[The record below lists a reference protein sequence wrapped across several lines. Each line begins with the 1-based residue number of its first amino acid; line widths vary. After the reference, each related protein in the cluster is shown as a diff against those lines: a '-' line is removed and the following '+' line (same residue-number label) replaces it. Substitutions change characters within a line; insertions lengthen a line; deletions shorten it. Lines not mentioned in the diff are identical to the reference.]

1 MRKRTALLFAFV
13 ALLVLGCVP
22 TPEAEVVLKKDTQRM
37 IETAGNAEQE
47 SLREMAEVPEN
58 MHIFQEVASTRT
70 DVRITIDAEV
80 VMPDTTAIPVVHV
93 QHGQIQEDI
102 LCNAKRLIGNDSGAL
117 DGFPRAYYLAEAQK
131 WADRRDAGE
140 LDKYDS
146 VEELNAA
153 IADLLSK
160 ASEAPEIP
168 VFKEK
173 DPLDEMREN
182 EFVSYYGW
190 SDQETIFDMGMCMGE
205 SGYIYFLRDIQ
216 DSQAFGAYTVTTEG
230 FNGCLMSAN
239 PINRFQ
245 ERIDQGEITL
255 RLPERSLEDATAFA
269 QKVLQDIGLREFTCV
284 GARIA
289 PLIPN
294 RHNIERNCRCVYEVL
309 FTRQINGVNI
319 TYTDVDASNSAFGT
333 DSYAPSWNYEK
344 IQMFVDDAGVF
355 GLLFYEQYEILD
367 TTVPS
372 AKLISLEDA
381 IKSFVNMIEL
391 KFART
396 ESSTIKKDATIQV
409 TEIRL
414 GLTRV
419 QEKGDLEQ
427 GYLVPSWTFFGV
439 YDMDARGAQGY
450 DGTDPLLTVNA
461 LDGTIIDLN
470 VGY

>member
-1 MRKRTALLFAFV
+1 M
-13 ALLVLGCVP
+13 
-22 TPEAEVVLKKDTQRM
+22 VLKKDTQRM
-37 IETAGNAEQE
+37 IETAENAEQE

-70 DVRITIDAEV
+70 DVQITIDAEV
-80 VMPDTTAIPVVHV
+80 VMPDTTAMPVVHMRL
-93 QHGQIQEDI
+93 GEIQEDI
-102 LCNAKRLIGNDSGAL
+102 LRNIQRLIGNGSGAL
-117 DGFPRAYYLAEAQK
+117 DDFPRAYYLAEAQK

-153 IADLLSK
+153 IAELL
-160 ASEAPEIP
+160 ATANEAPETP
-168 VFKEK
+168 VFKEE
-173 DPLDEMREN
+173 DPLDEARERGCTIY
-182 EFVSYYGW
+182 FGW
-190 SDQETIFDMGMCMGE
+190 SDQETVFQLNFGPAGH
-205 SGYIYFLRDIQ
+205 IYFLRDIQ
-216 DSQAFGAYTVTTEG
+216 DDQAFGAYTVTTEG

-239 PINRFQ
+239 PINNLQ
-245 ERIDQGEITL
+245 GRIDRGEITL

-269 QKVLQDIGLREFTCV
+269 QKLLQDIGLREFTCV

-319 TYTDVDASNSAFGT
+319 TYTDVDSSNSAFGT
-333 DSYAPSWNYEK
+333 NSYAPSWGYEK

-355 GLLFYEQYEILD
+355 GLLFNEQYEILD

-391 KFART
+391 KFAKT

>member
-1 MRKRTALLFAFV
+1 MRKRTAFLFAFV

-37 IETAGNAEQE
+37 IETAENAEQE

-70 DVRITIDAEV
+70 DVQITIDAEV
-80 VMPDTTAIPVVHV
+80 VMPDTTAMPVVHMRL
-93 QHGQIQEDI
+93 GEIQEDI
-102 LCNAKRLIGNDSGAL
+102 LRNIQRLIGNGSGAL
-117 DGFPRAYYLAEAQK
+117 DDFPRAYYLAEAQK

-153 IADLLSK
+153 IAELL
-160 ASEAPEIP
+160 ATANEAPETP
-168 VFKEK
+168 VFKEE
-173 DPLDEMREN
+173 DPLDEARERGCTIY
-182 EFVSYYGW
+182 FGW
-190 SDQETIFDMGMCMGE
+190 SDQETVFQLNFGPAGH
-205 SGYIYFLRDIQ
+205 IYFLRDIQ
-216 DSQAFGAYTVTTEG
+216 DDQAFGAYTVTTEG

-239 PINRFQ
+239 PINNLQ
-245 ERIDQGEITL
+245 GRIDRGEITL

-269 QKVLQDIGLREFTCV
+269 QKLLQDIGLREFTCV

-319 TYTDVDASNSAFGT
+319 TYTDVDSSNSAFGT
-333 DSYAPSWNYEK
+333 NSYAPSWGYEK

-355 GLLFYEQYEILD
+355 GLLFNEQYEILD

-391 KFART
+391 KFAKT

>member
-1 MRKRTALLFAFV
+1 MRKRTAFLFAFV

-182 EFVSYYGW
+182 EFVSYVMADLTYYRKKYGNKSVRKSVSIPEW
-190 SDQETIFDMGMCMGE
+190 M
-205 SGYIYFLRDIQ
+205 DIEAENAGISC
-216 DSQAFGAYTVTTEG
+216 SQ
-230 FNGCLMSAN
+230 
-239 PINRFQ
+239 
-245 ERIDQGEITL
+245 
-255 RLPERSLEDATAFA
+255 
-269 QKVLQDIGLREFTCV
+269 VLQDAIRE
-284 GARIA
+284 
-289 PLIPN
+289 
-294 RHNIERNCRCVYEVL
+294 
-309 FTRQINGVNI
+309 
-319 TYTDVDASNSAFGT
+319 
-333 DSYAPSWNYEK
+333 
-344 IQMFVDDAGVF
+344 
-355 GLLFYEQYEILD
+355 
-367 TTVPS
+367 
-372 AKLISLEDA
+372 KL
-381 IKSFVNMIEL
+381 M
-391 KFART
+391 
-396 ESSTIKKDATIQV
+396 
-409 TEIRL
+409 
-414 GLTRV
+414 
-419 QEKGDLEQ
+419 QE
-427 GYLVPSWTFFGV
+427 
-439 YDMDARGAQGY
+439 A
-450 DGTDPLLTVNA
+450 
-461 LDGTIIDLN
+461 
-470 VGY
+470 

>member
-1 MRKRTALLFAFV
+1 
-13 ALLVLGCVP
+13 
-22 TPEAEVVLKKDTQRM
+22 
-37 IETAGNAEQE
+37 
-47 SLREMAEVPEN
+47 
-58 MHIFQEVASTRT
+58 
-70 DVRITIDAEV
+70 
-80 VMPDTTAIPVVHV
+80 
-93 QHGQIQEDI
+93 
-102 LCNAKRLIGNDSGAL
+102 
-117 DGFPRAYYLAEAQK
+117 
-131 WADRRDAGE
+131 
-140 LDKYDS
+140 
-146 VEELNAA
+146 
-153 IADLLSK
+153 
-160 ASEAPEIP
+160 
-168 VFKEK
+168 
-173 DPLDEMREN
+173 
-182 EFVSYYGW
+182 
-190 SDQETIFDMGMCMGE
+190 MGMCMGE

>member
-1 MRKRTALLFAFV
+1 M
-13 ALLVLGCVP
+13 
-22 TPEAEVVLKKDTQRM
+22 VLKKDTQRM
-37 IETAGNAEQE
+37 IETAENAEQE

-70 DVRITIDAEV
+70 DVQITIDAEV
-80 VMPDTTAIPVVHV
+80 VMPDTTAMPVVHMR
-93 QHGQIQEDI
+93 HGEIQEDI
-102 LCNAKRLIGNDSGAL
+102 LRNIQRLIGNGSGAL
-117 DGFPRAYYLAEAQK
+117 DDFPRAYYLAEAQK

-153 IADLLSK
+153 IAKLL
-160 ASEAPEIP
+160 ATANEAPETP
-168 VFKEK
+168 VFKEE
-173 DPLDEMREN
+173 DPLDEARERGCTIY
-182 EFVSYYGW
+182 FGW
-190 SDQETIFDMGMCMGE
+190 SDQETVFQLNFGPAGH
-205 SGYIYFLRDIQ
+205 IYFLRDIQ
-216 DSQAFGAYTVTTEG
+216 DDQAFGAYTVTTEG

-239 PINRFQ
+239 PINNLQ
-245 ERIDQGEITL
+245 GRIDRGEITL

-269 QKVLQDIGLREFTCV
+269 QKLLQDIGLREFTCV

-319 TYTDVDASNSAFGT
+319 TYTDVDSSNSAFGT
-333 DSYAPSWNYEK
+333 NSYAPSWGYEK

-355 GLLFYEQYEILD
+355 GLLFNEQYEILD

>member
-1 MRKRTALLFAFV
+1 M
-13 ALLVLGCVP
+13 
-22 TPEAEVVLKKDTQRM
+22 VLKKDTQRM
-37 IETAGNAEQE
+37 IETAENAEQE

-70 DVRITIDAEV
+70 DVQITIDAEV
-80 VMPDTTAIPVVHV
+80 VMPDTTAMPVVHMR
-93 QHGQIQEDI
+93 HGEIQEDI
-102 LCNAKRLIGNDSGAL
+102 LRNIQRLIGNGSGAL
-117 DGFPRAYYLAEAQK
+117 DDFPRAYYLAEAQK

-153 IADLLSK
+153 IAKLL
-160 ASEAPEIP
+160 ATANEAPETP
-168 VFKEK
+168 VFKEE
-173 DPLDEMREN
+173 DPLDEARERGCTIY
-182 EFVSYYGW
+182 FGW
-190 SDQETIFDMGMCMGE
+190 SDQETVFQLNFGPAGH
-205 SGYIYFLRDIQ
+205 IYFLRDIQ
-216 DSQAFGAYTVTTEG
+216 DDQAFGAYTVTTEG

-239 PINRFQ
+239 PINNLQ
-245 ERIDQGEITL
+245 GRIDRGEITL

-269 QKVLQDIGLREFTCV
+269 QKLLQDIGLREFTCV

-333 DSYAPSWNYEK
+333 DSYAPSWGYEK

-355 GLLFYEQYEILD
+355 GLLFNEQYEILD

>member
-1 MRKRTALLFAFV
+1 MI
-13 ALLVLGCVP
+13 
-22 TPEAEVVLKKDTQRM
+22 LKKDTLRM
-37 IETAGNAEQE
+37 LETAGNAEQE

-216 DSQAFGAYTVTTEG
+216 DSQAFG
-230 FNGCLMSAN
+230 
-239 PINRFQ
+239 
-245 ERIDQGEITL
+245 RILSPRKDSTG
-255 RLPERSLEDATAFA
+255 
-269 QKVLQDIGLREFTCV
+269 VL
-284 GARIA
+284 
-289 PLIPN
+289 
-294 RHNIERNCRCVYEVL
+294 
-309 FTRQINGVNI
+309 
-319 TYTDVDASNSAFGT
+319 
-333 DSYAPSWNYEK
+333 
-344 IQMFVDDAGVF
+344 
-355 GLLFYEQYEILD
+355 
-367 TTVPS
+367 
-372 AKLISLEDA
+372 
-381 IKSFVNMIEL
+381 
-391 KFART
+391 
-396 ESSTIKKDATIQV
+396 
-409 TEIRL
+409 
-414 GLTRV
+414 
-419 QEKGDLEQ
+419 
-427 GYLVPSWTFFGV
+427 
-439 YDMDARGAQGY
+439 
-450 DGTDPLLTVNA
+450 
-461 LDGTIIDLN
+461 
-470 VGY
+470 

>member
-1 MRKRTALLFAFV
+1 MRKRTAFLFAFV

-37 IETAGNAEQE
+37 IETAENAEQE

-70 DVRITIDAEV
+70 DVQITIDAEV
-80 VMPDTTAIPVVHV
+80 VMPDTTAMPVVHMR
-93 QHGQIQEDI
+93 HGEIQEDI
-102 LCNAKRLIGNDSGAL
+102 LRNIQRLIGNGSGAL
-117 DGFPRAYYLAEAQK
+117 DDFPRAYYLAEAQK

-153 IADLLSK
+153 IAELL
-160 ASEAPEIP
+160 ATANEAPETP
-168 VFKEK
+168 VFKEE
-173 DPLDEMREN
+173 DPLDEARERGCTIY
-182 EFVSYYGW
+182 FGW
-190 SDQETIFDMGMCMGE
+190 SDQETVFQLNFGPAGH
-205 SGYIYFLRDIQ
+205 IYFLRDIQ
-216 DSQAFGAYTVTTEG
+216 DDQAFGAYTVTTEG

-239 PINRFQ
+239 PINNLQ
-245 ERIDQGEITL
+245 GRIDRGEITL

-269 QKVLQDIGLREFTCV
+269 QKLLQDIGLREFTCV

-319 TYTDVDASNSAFGT
+319 TYTDVDSSNSAFGT
-333 DSYAPSWNYEK
+333 NSYAPSWGYEK

-355 GLLFYEQYEILD
+355 GLLFNEQYEILD

-391 KFART
+391 KFAKT

>member
-1 MRKRTALLFAFV
+1 MI
-13 ALLVLGCVP
+13 
-22 TPEAEVVLKKDTQRM
+22 LKKDTLRM
-37 IETAGNAEQE
+37 LETAENTEQE

-58 MHIFQEVASTRT
+58 MHVFQEVASTRT
-70 DVRITIDAEV
+70 NVRITIDAEV
-80 VMPDTTAIPVVHV
+80 VTPDTTAMPVVHMR
-93 QHGQIQEDI
+93 HGEIQEDI
-102 LCNAKRLIGNDSGAL
+102 LRNIQRLIGNGSGAL
-117 DGFPRAYYLAEAQK
+117 DDFPRAYYLAEAQK

-153 IADLLSK
+153 IAKLL
-160 ASEAPEIP
+160 ATANEAPETP
-168 VFKEK
+168 VFKEE
-173 DPLDEMREN
+173 DPLDEARERGHTIY
-182 EFVSYYGW
+182 FGW
-190 SDQETIFDMGMCMGE
+190 SDQETVFQLNFGPAGH
-205 SGYIYFLRDIQ
+205 IYFLRDIQ

-255 RLPERSLEDATAFA
+255 RLPQRSLEDATAFA
-269 QKVLQDIGLREFTCV
+269 QKLLQDIGLREFTCV

-319 TYTDVDASNSAFGT
+319 TYTDVDSSNSAFGT
-333 DSYAPSWNYEK
+333 NSYAPSWGYEK

-396 ESSTIKKDATIQV
+396 ESSTIKKDATIRV

>member
-1 MRKRTALLFAFV
+1 MRKRTAFLFAFV

-37 IETAGNAEQE
+37 IETAENAEQE

-70 DVRITIDAEV
+70 DVQITIDAEV
-80 VMPDTTAIPVVHV
+80 VMPDTTAMPVVHMR
-93 QHGQIQEDI
+93 HGEIQEDI
-102 LCNAKRLIGNDSGAL
+102 LRNIQRLIGNGSGAL
-117 DGFPRAYYLAEAQK
+117 DDFPRAYYLAEAQK

-153 IADLLSK
+153 IAKLL
-160 ASEAPEIP
+160 ATANEAPETP
-168 VFKEK
+168 VFKEE
-173 DPLDEMREN
+173 DPLDEARERGCTIY
-182 EFVSYYGW
+182 FGW
-190 SDQETIFDMGMCMGE
+190 SDQETVFQLNFGPAGH
-205 SGYIYFLRDIQ
+205 IYFLRDIQ
-216 DSQAFGAYTVTTEG
+216 DDQAFGAYTVTTEG

-239 PINRFQ
+239 PINNLQ
-245 ERIDQGEITL
+245 GRIDRGEITL

-319 TYTDVDASNSAFGT
+319 TYTDVDSSNSAFGT
-333 DSYAPSWNYEK
+333 NSYAPSWGYEK

-355 GLLFYEQYEILD
+355 GLLFNEQYEILD

>member
-1 MRKRTALLFAFV
+1 M
-13 ALLVLGCVP
+13 
-22 TPEAEVVLKKDTQRM
+22 VLKKDTQRM
-37 IETAGNAEQE
+37 IETAENAEQE

-70 DVRITIDAEV
+70 DVQITIDAEV
-80 VMPDTTAIPVVHV
+80 VMPDTTAMPVVHMR
-93 QHGQIQEDI
+93 HGEIQEDI
-102 LCNAKRLIGNDSGAL
+102 LRNIQRLIGNGSGAL
-117 DGFPRAYYLAEAQK
+117 DDFPRAYYLAEAQK

-153 IADLLSK
+153 IAKLL
-160 ASEAPEIP
+160 ATANEAPETP
-168 VFKEK
+168 VFKEE
-173 DPLDEMREN
+173 DPLDEARERGCTIY
-182 EFVSYYGW
+182 FGW
-190 SDQETIFDMGMCMGE
+190 SDQETVFQLNFGPAGH
-205 SGYIYFLRDIQ
+205 IYFLRDIQ
-216 DSQAFGAYTVTTEG
+216 DDQAFGAYTVTTEG

-239 PINRFQ
+239 PINNLQ
-245 ERIDQGEITL
+245 GRIDRGEITL

-319 TYTDVDASNSAFGT
+319 TYTDVDSSNSAFGT
-333 DSYAPSWNYEK
+333 NSYAPSWGYEK

-355 GLLFYEQYEILD
+355 GLLFNEQYEILD

>member
-1 MRKRTALLFAFV
+1 MRKRIAFLFAFV

-37 IETAGNAEQE
+37 IETAENAEQE

-80 VMPDTTAIPVVHV
+80 VTPDTTAIPVVHMR
-93 QHGQIQEDI
+93 HGEIQEDI
-102 LCNAKRLIGNDSGAL
+102 LRNIQRLIGNGSGAL
-117 DGFPRAYYLAEAQK
+117 DEFPRAYYLAEAQK

-153 IADLLSK
+153 IAELLSK
-160 ASEAPEIP
+160 ASEAPETP
-168 VFKEK
+168 VFKDE
-173 DPLDEMREN
+173 DPMDEAREIGCAMY
-182 EFVSYYGW
+182 FGW
-190 SDQETIFDMGMCMGE
+190 SDQETVFQLNFGPAGF
-205 SGYIYFLRDIQ
+205 IYFLRDIQ
-216 DSQAFGAYTVTTEG
+216 DRQAFGEYTVTTQG
-230 FNGCLMSAN
+230 FDKWLMSTN
-239 PINRFQ
+239 PINNLQ
-245 ERIDQGEITL
+245 GRIDRGEITL

-294 RHNIERNCRCVYEVL
+294 IHDIKQKSRCVYEVL

-319 TYTDVDASNSAFGT
+319 TYTDVDASDSAFGT
-333 DSYAPSWNYEK
+333 DSYAPPWHYEK

>member
-1 MRKRTALLFAFV
+1 M
-13 ALLVLGCVP
+13 
-22 TPEAEVVLKKDTQRM
+22 VLKKDTQRM
-37 IETAGNAEQE
+37 IETAENAEQE

-70 DVRITIDAEV
+70 DVQITIDAEV
-80 VMPDTTAIPVVHV
+80 VMPDTTAMPVVHMR
-93 QHGQIQEDI
+93 HGEIQEDI
-102 LCNAKRLIGNDSGAL
+102 LRNIQRLIGNGSGAL
-117 DGFPRAYYLAEAQK
+117 DDFPRAYYLAEAQK

-153 IADLLSK
+153 IAELL
-160 ASEAPEIP
+160 ATANEAPETP
-168 VFKEK
+168 VFKEE
-173 DPLDEMREN
+173 DPLDEARERGCTIY
-182 EFVSYYGW
+182 FGW
-190 SDQETIFDMGMCMGE
+190 SDQETVFQLNFGPAGH
-205 SGYIYFLRDIQ
+205 IYFLRDIQ
-216 DSQAFGAYTVTTEG
+216 DDQAFGAYTVTTEG

-239 PINRFQ
+239 PINNLQ
-245 ERIDQGEITL
+245 GRIDRGEITL

-269 QKVLQDIGLREFTCV
+269 QKLLQDIGLREFTCV

-319 TYTDVDASNSAFGT
+319 TYTDVDSSNSAFGT
-333 DSYAPSWNYEK
+333 NSYAPSWGYEK

-355 GLLFYEQYEILD
+355 GLLFNEQYEILD

-391 KFART
+391 KFAKT

>member
-1 MRKRTALLFAFV
+1 MRKRTAFLFAFV

-37 IETAGNAEQE
+37 IETAENAEQE

-70 DVRITIDAEV
+70 DVQITIDAEV
-80 VMPDTTAIPVVHV
+80 VMPDTTAMPVVHMR
-93 QHGQIQEDI
+93 HGEIQEDI
-102 LCNAKRLIGNDSGAL
+102 LRNIQRLIGNGSGAL

-153 IADLLSK
+153 IAELL
-160 ASEAPEIP
+160 ATANEAPETP
-168 VFKEK
+168 VFKEE
-173 DPLDEMREN
+173 DPLDEAREMGHTI
-182 EFVSYYGW
+182 YYGW
-190 SDQETIFDMGMCMGE
+190 SDQETVFQLNFGPDGF
-205 SGYIYFLRDIQ
+205 IYFLRDIQ
-216 DSQAFGAYTVTTEG
+216 DRQAFGEYTVTTQG
-230 FNGCLMSAN
+230 FDKWLMSTN
-239 PINRFQ
+239 PINNLQ
-245 ERIDQGEITL
+245 GRIDRGEITL
-255 RLPERSLEDATAFA
+255 CLPERSLEDATAFA
-269 QKVLQDIGLREFTCV
+269 QKLLQDIGLREFTCV

-294 RHNIERNCRCVYEVL
+294 IHDIKQNYRCVYEVL

-319 TYTDVDASNSAFGT
+319 TYTDVDCSDSAYGT
-333 DSYAPSWNYEK
+333 DSFAPPWDYEK
-344 IQMFVDDAGVF
+344 IRMFVDDAGVF
-355 GLLFYEQYEILD
+355 GFLFDEQYEILD
-367 TTVPS
+367 TTIPS

-381 IKSFVNMIEL
+381 VKSFVNMIEL

>member
-1 MRKRTALLFAFV
+1 M
-13 ALLVLGCVP
+13 
-22 TPEAEVVLKKDTQRM
+22 VLKKDTQRM
-37 IETAGNAEQE
+37 IETAENAEQE

-70 DVRITIDAEV
+70 DVQITIDAEV
-80 VMPDTTAIPVVHV
+80 VMPDTTAMPVVHMRL
-93 QHGQIQEDI
+93 GEIQEDI
-102 LCNAKRLIGNDSGAL
+102 LRNIQRLIGNGSGAL
-117 DGFPRAYYLAEAQK
+117 DDFPRAYYLAEAQK

-153 IADLLSK
+153 IAKLL
-160 ASEAPEIP
+160 ATANEAPETP
-168 VFKEK
+168 VFKEE
-173 DPLDEMREN
+173 DPLDEARERGCTIY
-182 EFVSYYGW
+182 FGW
-190 SDQETIFDMGMCMGE
+190 SDQETVFQLNFGPAGH
-205 SGYIYFLRDIQ
+205 IYFLRDIQ
-216 DSQAFGAYTVTTEG
+216 DDQAFGAYTVTTEG

-239 PINRFQ
+239 PINNLQ
-245 ERIDQGEITL
+245 GRIDRGEITL

-269 QKVLQDIGLREFTCV
+269 QKLLQDIGLREFTCV

-319 TYTDVDASNSAFGT
+319 TYTDVDSSNSAFGT
-333 DSYAPSWNYEK
+333 NSYAPSWGYEK

-355 GLLFYEQYEILD
+355 GLLFNEQYEILD

>member
-1 MRKRTALLFAFV
+1 MRKRIAFLFAFV

-37 IETAGNAEQE
+37 IETAENAEQE

-70 DVRITIDAEV
+70 DVQITIDAEV
-80 VMPDTTAIPVVHV
+80 VMPDTTAIPVVHMR
-93 QHGQIQEDI
+93 HGEIQEDI
-102 LCNAKRLIGNDSGAL
+102 LRNIQRLIGNGSGAL
-117 DGFPRAYYLAEAQK
+117 DEFPRAYYLAEAQK

-153 IADLLSK
+153 IAELLSK
-160 ASEAPEIP
+160 ASEAPETP
-168 VFKEK
+168 VFKDE
-173 DPLDEMREN
+173 DPMDEAREIGCAMY
-182 EFVSYYGW
+182 FGW
-190 SDQETIFDMGMCMGE
+190 SDQETVFQLNFGPAGF
-205 SGYIYFLRDIQ
+205 IYFLRDIQ

-255 RLPERSLEDATAFA
+255 RLPQRSLEDATAFA

-333 DSYAPSWNYEK
+333 DSYAPSWHYEK

-409 TEIRL
+409 KEIRL